1 MQQNQNRIIWQFF
14 LAWWSVVTQTLFFF
28 KGLALIG
35 FVVVNTL
42 PIRFSILSSSILPGN
57 LPRIASYRWIVWTYF
72 SERSQISL
80 WQWPGE
86 TCHTPLFHH
95 KLTFF
100 HQRRRQDFLHS
111 FSNKFLP
118 IPTTSTFHF
127 FLLKI
132 NNYLLFG
139 AIYLIIFHTKSS
151 MASADCPSIVS
162 KSSNC
167 SKFAIGKLGRDVVI
181 CTAV

>member
-57 LPRIASYRWIVWTYF
+57 LPRIASTCEENKYRLYKKTYRWIVWTYF
-72 SERSQISL
+72 SERSQISF
-80 WQWPGE
+80 WQWPGG
-86 TCHTPLFHH
+86 TCHTPPFHH

-132 NNYLLFG
+132 KN
-139 AIYLIIFHTKSS
+139 
-151 MASADCPSIVS
+151 
-162 KSSNC
+162 
-167 SKFAIGKLGRDVVI
+167 
-181 CTAV
+181 